1 MSDDKFEAIRELN
14 DKFRVGDITVPG
26 RWMFTAGVMALLK
39 INNVEPPVLIALIG
53 EFDQFD
59 ADNDPFREH
68 DFGMM
73 QYLGEKLFWKFD
85 YYGHDLK
92 HGSDDPSDI
101 LKTFRVLTI
110 MLAREY

>member
-1 MSDDKFEAIRELN
+1 MSDENRQAIQELN
-14 DKFRVGDITVPG
+14 DRFRDGDITVPG
-26 RWMFTAGVMALLK
+26 RWMFTAGVTALLET
-39 INNVEPPVLIALIG
+39 NNLEPPVLIALIG
-53 EFDQFD
+53 EFDNFS
-59 ADNDPFREH
+59 ADNDPYGEH

-92 HGSDDPSDI
+92 HGSDDPVD
-101 LKTFRVLTI
+101 LAKTFRVLTI